1 MNRKRKN
8 SLEIAVDRAM
18 PPKVIVKKLHEEIS
32 RSGLGPDIVPSIQK
46 RRTRIIGQ
54 GIAKSAKFP
63 NQMYPIVLD
72 IQHDGAFS
80 SATYPSRVPR
90 DKLKDVAVVLS
101 HENYRARY
109 GKFMIDFES
118 REVKYR
124 VFRSVSDI
132 SNSTEDSCRIL
143 RALPVQ
149 MLDHISKMIDGIV
162 EGVKEDVAVVEK
174 LVCGDKCLDFSGK
187 SHRKLIRSAKS
198 IKRN

>member
-18 PPKVIVKKLHEEIS
+18 PPKAIVKKLHEEIS
-32 RSGLGPDIVPSIQK
+32 RSGLGPDFVPSIQK
-46 RRTRIIGQ
+46 RSTRIIGQ

-63 NQMYPIVLD
+63 HQMYPIVLD

-174 LVCGDKCLDFSGK
+174 LVCGDKCLDFSSK
-187 SHRKLIRSAKS
+187 SHRKPVRSAKS